1 VSAYVIV
8 EASVL
13 DKESRD
19 CYSSQVAPILREFG
33 AEVLA
38 FGPWQLLFGE
48 PAFNNGM
55 ILRFPDRET
64 ALAWYHSPAYQ
75 ALLDLRAAALD
86 CRFRLVGQTSRDA
99 PVLGA

>member
-13 DKESRD
+13 DEGSRD
-19 CYSSQVAPILREFG
+19 RYGSQVAPILREFG

-55 ILRFPDRET
+55 IIRFPDRET

-75 ALLDLRAAALD
+75 ALLDLRAVALD
-86 CRFRLVGQTSRDA
+86 CRFRLVG
-99 PVLGA
+99 